1 MRKLAFLAVLVVLTG
16 VFGTFACADMNTP
29 VSVSVRDADVREVL
43 DLVATAADLKLKFE
57 ATLRGRITLSV
68 TERPAATV
76 MQLVAGMMGV
86 EMYESEGVVTF
97 TRPGEGAADLT
108 SIKRA
113 IADVPEPELGYR
125 VYITPE
131 NQQVSSYSLYGADA
145 YATENYVTEKV
156 PVYFADAIDIAYMF
170 GGDVIETRMMEY
182 SGGGGGGGGN
192 YGNNSNSND
201 NNSNSRNNNDNN
213 NNSNRNSNNNNNS
226 SSW

>member
-29 VSVSVRDADVREVL
+29 VSVSVRDADAREVL

-57 ATLRGRITLSV
+57 ATLRGRITLSI

-97 TRPGEGAADLT
+97 SRPGDGAGDLT
-108 SIKRA
+108 SIKKA

-125 VYITPE
+125 VYIAPE
-131 NQQVSSYSLYGADA
+131 NQQVSSNLMFGTDY
-145 YATENYVTEKV
+145 YATEDYVTEKV

-170 GGDVIETRMMEY
+170 GGDVIETRMMDY
-182 SGGGGGGGGN
+182 AGGGGGGS
-192 YGNNSNSND
+192 YG
-201 NNSNSRNNNDNN
+201 NNNDNN
-213 NNSNRNSNNNNNS
+213 NNSNNRNNNDNNNNNRNSNRNNNS